1 MGLKLIISRE
11 DRLRDVKE
19 VYCWQQLG
27 LKIIVLKFQSI
38 LKILWLVNKIS
49 SFSWHSSREH
59 LFIHSFNS
67 KHASVTKKNK
77 STLMQNYLFR
87 IGPQSISGYTK
98 FSNRVVKVGK

>member
-27 LKIIVLKFQSI
+27 LRIIVLKVQSI
-38 LKILWLVNKIS
+38 LKILRLVNKIS

-67 KHASVTKKNK
+67 KHGSVTKKNRVHLCKNACSESAPKAFRDIPK
-77 STLMQNYLFR
+77 SA
-87 IGPQSISGYTK
+87 IGW
-98 FSNRVVKVGK
+98 

>member
-27 LKIIVLKFQSI
+27 LRIIVLKDQSI

-67 KHASVTKKNK
+67 KHGSVTKKNK
-77 STLMQNYLFR
+77 STFMQNCLFR
-87 IGPQSISGYTK
+87 IGPKAFRDIPKSAIGW
-98 FSNRVVKVGK
+98 

>member
-27 LKIIVLKFQSI
+27 LRIIVLKVQSI

-67 KHASVTKKNK
+67 KHGSVTKKNK
-77 STLMQNYLFR
+77 S
-87 IGPQSISGYTK
+87 IGRQSISGYTK
-98 FSNRVVKVGK
+98 VSNRVVKVGILDHCR